1 MKKQRTESKVKPL
14 MITFGFIFI
23 VILIVLL
30 VEAVQRFTPSKE
42 VEDLRTYYG
51 IEQDDDVAIIQDN
64 EKQETKGKYIDGT
77 VYLMY
82 DTVHDD
88 YNSRFYW
95 DNNENILLYTKPEGM
110 VKAELGAAEYTVGK
124 ETVAAEHPPVR
135 SVGEQVY
142 VALDFVQQYTDM
154 KTEYYDNPHRIVL
167 TTKFDNQK
175 QAVVEKA
182 TQIRVRGG
190 IKSPILR
197 ELKEQDTVVVLEQGE
212 DWNHVATADGVTGYM
227 KKKYC
232 SALTEV
238 AQEHTFEEDVY
249 PKNKMDT
256 KVNLVWHQVTEASAN
271 AGIQKL
277 LAGTK
282 GVNVVS
288 PTWFYLNDNEGNIG
302 SLADRSYVDY
312 CHQSKVKVWGL
323 LSNLV
328 NTDVDTAAVLTYTS
342 RRMNLVN
349 QIVAAAIQYDLDGI
363 NVDIETVPK
372 EVGDGYVQFIREL
385 SLKCANN
392 GLTLSVDNY
401 VPSEYTAFYRRAEQ
415 AVFADYIIVMGYD
428 EHYVG
433 SEEGSTASIGF
444 VCQGV
449 QDTLEEVPADQVILG
464 MPFYTR
470 LWSLKS
476 NERTSQAMGM
486 REAENI
492 VKVNG
497 AQPVWQEDLGQYYAE
512 YQNQDVT
519 YKIWLETQES
529 LDLKLK
535 VMSEQSLAG
544 AAFWKLG
551 LEKTEIWDTIIKYM
565 N

>member
-1 MKKQRTESKVKPL
+1 MKKQRTGSKVKPL
-14 MITFGFIFI
+14 LITIGFIFM
-23 VILIVLL
+23 VVLIVLA
-30 VEAVQRFTPSKE
+30 VEAIRRFTPSKE
-42 VEDLRTYYG
+42 VEDLRTYYD
-51 IEQDDDVAIIQDN
+51 IEQEDDVAIIQDQ

-77 VYLMY
+77 VYLDY
-82 DTVHDD
+82 DTVHDK

-95 DNNENILLYTKPEGM
+95 DNNENILLYTKPEGI
-110 VKAELGAAEYTVGK
+110 VRAELMATEYTVGK
-124 ETVAAEHPPVR
+124 ETVSATHPIVR
-135 SVGEQVY
+135 IVGEQVY
-142 VALDFVQQYTDM
+142 VALDYVQQYTDM
-154 KTEYYDNPHRIVL
+154 QAEYYDNPHRIVL
-167 TTKFDNQK
+167 TTEFGVEK
-175 QAVVEKA
+175 QATAEKA

-197 ELKEQDTVVVLEQGE
+197 ELNEQDPIFVLEEGE
-212 DWNHVATADGVTGYM
+212 DWNRVATQDGVIGYM

-232 SALTEV
+232 SALVEV
-238 AQEHTFEEDVY
+238 TQEHAFQEDVY
-249 PKNKMDT
+249 LKNKMDS
-256 KVNLVWHQVTEASAN
+256 KVNLVWHQVTEAAAN

-312 CHQSKVKVWGL
+312 CHQNKVQVWGL

-328 NTDVDTAAVLTYTS
+328 NTEVDTAAVLTYTS

-363 NVDIETVPK
+363 NVDIEMVPK

-392 GLTLSVDNY
+392 GLVLSVDNY
-401 VPSEYTAFYRRAEQ
+401 VPSEFTAFYRRAEQ

-433 SEEGSTASIGF
+433 SDEGSTASIGF
-444 VCQGV
+444 VQQGV
-449 QDTLEEVPADQVILG
+449 QDTLAEVPADQVILA

-470 LWSLKS
+470 LWSAKPNDL
-476 NERTSQAMGM
+476 TSQAMGM
-486 REAENI
+486 KEAENI

-497 AQPVWQEDLGQYYAE
+497 AEPVWQEDLGQYYAE
-512 YQNQDVT
+512 YQNENVT

-529 LDLKLK
+529 LELKLN
-535 VMSEQSLAG
+535 VMADQSLAG